1 MLTDKVKAMTT
12 ARIISRIALTVALV
26 GSLGACTIV
35 PAQPGYYRSG
45 PAYVETYPAYRHGHS
60 DHYRGDNHRYYDNRG
75 YREQRSYQEPRRIQS
90 PLEAAART
98 HRDVR
103 RSLGLPRLPGMP

>member
-12 ARIISRIALTVALV
+12 ARMITRIALAATLI
-26 GSLGACTIV
+26 GSLGGCTIV

-45 PAYVETYPAYRHGHS
+45 PAYVETYPTYRHGYS
-60 DHYRGDNHRYYDNRG
+60 DRYYGDHRHYDNRS

-90 PLEAAART
+90 PLESAARA